1 MKEFVGQSVRV
12 RVAASMSDIDQ
23 AAWEACANPPG
34 EPYNPFVSHAFLAAL
49 EASGSTSARTG
60 WLPRHLLL
68 ENPDGRLLA
77 AAPCYLK
84 SHSRGEFVFDWGWAD
99 AYERAGGRYY
109 PKLQIA
115 VPFTPVT
122 GPRLLSPPGPE
133 RAARRRQLAA
143 GAAELCQRLNAS
155 SVHITFLTA
164 DEAADLD
171 QTGWLRRT
179 DTQFHW
185 HNQGYSRFSDFL
197 AALSS
202 RKRKNIRKERAAVSA
217 AGIEFEWLTGSDIKE
232 HHWDTFFAFYIDTG
246 SRKWGSPYLTRAFFS
261 LIGETMASRVLLVFA
276 RRNGR
281 AIAGAL
287 NLIGSDALY
296 GRYWGAGEHHEF
308 LHFET
313 CYYQAIA
320 FAIAHGLDR
329 VEAGAQGPH
338 KLARGY
344 LPSLTHSVHHIVDRR
359 LAHAVAEYL
368 ERERRAIAEDSLWL
382 GEHSP
387 FRRRED
393 QSDEDLM

>member
-1 MKEFVGQSVRV
+1 
-12 RVAASMSDIDQ
+12 
-23 AAWEACANPPG
+23 
-34 EPYNPFVSHAFLAAL
+34 
-49 EASGSTSARTG
+49 
-60 WLPRHLLL
+60 
-68 ENPDGRLLA
+68 
-77 AAPCYLK
+77 
-84 SHSRGEFVFDWGWAD
+84 VFDWGWAD

-133 RAARRRQLAA
+133 RPPAAVNWPP
-143 GAAELCQRLNAS
+143 GPPSFAS
-155 SVHITFLTA
+155 GSTPLRCTSPFSPP

-185 HNQGYSRFSDFL
+185 HNQGYGQFSDFL

-276 RRNGR
+276 RRR
-281 AIAGAL
+281 AGDR
-287 NLIGSDALY
+287 G
-296 GRYWGAGEHHEF
+296 
-308 LHFET
+308 
-313 CYYQAIA
+313 
-320 FAIAHGLDR
+320 R
-329 VEAGAQGPH
+329 VEPDRLRCALRPLLG
-338 KLARGY
+338 RGRT
-344 LPSLTHSVHHIVDRR
+344 P
-359 LAHAVAEYL
+359 
-368 ERERRAIAEDSLWL
+368 
-382 GEHSP
+382 
-387 FRRRED
+387 
-393 QSDEDLM
+393 